1 MDEARGS
8 PTPLDG
14 LCLPVVRPELRDD
27 VCTHPP
33 RGPTLKALYG
43 YVRPHRWAVVLGL
56 LCAPVLASLS
66 AVLLGVTLGV
76 VAVVGVGVAPVI
88 PKIGRPP
95 SAGDR
100 SRRGGGAQ
108 GVAPWRAQR
117 SGTDERNF
125 VNTASAPTTDE
136 TSLSARETLKALY
149 VYVRPHRRA
158 VALGLLCALVGA
170 AGGLLQPLAT
180 KALVDRLAS
189 GDTIA
194 GILVALTVL
203 VVLGT
208 AVEAFGAYVLERTAE
223 SVVLAARRTLV
234 GRLLRLRI
242 AEWERIPP
250 GDLMSRVTSDTT
262 LLRSVS
268 TQAVVSAATG
278 AVAFVAAVVVMA
290 FLDVVLLGVTLGV
303 VVLVGG
309 AVMLVMP
316 RIARATERAQDAVG
330 EISVVLERALGAFRT
345 VKASGAEERET
356 ARVEAAARRAWRHG
370 VQSAKWEA
378 VAGSADELAVQ
389 LAFLAVL
396 GVGGARVASGE
407 IPVSTLIAFLLYLF
421 YLIEPVSR
429 LVDAASQYQEGAAAI
444 SRIAQVERL
453 AVEPV
458 EPVEPTA
465 GPKDALPR
473 QGAAVPGPASVRFED
488 VSFRYRPGR
497 PYVQRQVSFE
507 VPGAGMTAFVG
518 PSGAGKSTVF
528 ALVERFYEADGGRV
542 LVDGK
547 DVRDW
552 SLSELRSAIGYV
564 EQDAP
569 VLAGTLRENLVFAA
583 PGATDDDIRDVVART
598 RLDTLAERLPHGLD
612 TPVGHR
618 GSKLSGGERQR
629 IAIARTLLRRPRL
642 LLLDEATSQLD
653 AVNELALR
661 DVIVEVALETTVLV
675 VAHRLSTVTG
685 ADRIVVMDAGRVRA
699 VGTHEQLVGED
710 RLYARLAATQL
721 LAPAR

>member
-1 MDEARGS
+1 M
-8 PTPLDG
+8 
-14 LCLPVVRPELRDD
+14 
-27 VCTHPP
+27 
-33 RGPTLKALYG
+33 
-43 YVRPHRWAVVLGL
+43 
-56 LCAPVLASLS
+56 
-66 AVLLGVTLGV
+66 
-76 VAVVGVGVAPVI
+76 
-88 PKIGRPP
+88 
-95 SAGDR
+95 
-100 SRRGGGAQ
+100 
-108 GVAPWRAQR
+108 
-117 SGTDERNF
+117 
-125 VNTASAPTTDE
+125 NTASAPTTDE
-136 TSLSARETLKALY
+136 TSLSARETVRALY
-149 VYVRPHRRA
+149 AYVRPHRWA

-180 KALVDRLAS
+180 KTLMDRLAS
-189 GDTIA
+189 GGTIA
-194 GILVALTVL
+194 GILIALTAV

-262 LLRSVS
+262 LLRAVS

-278 AVAFVAAVVVMA
+278 AVAFAAALVMMA
-290 FLDVVLLGVTLGV
+290 CLDVVLLGVTLGV

-309 AVMLVMP
+309 AVTLVMP
-316 RIARATERAQDAVG
+316 RISRATERSQEAVG
-330 EISVVLERALGAFRT
+330 EISVALERALGAFRT
-345 VKASGAEERET
+345 VKASGAEEREI

-370 VQSAKWEA
+370 VKSAKWEA

-396 GVGGARVASGE
+396 GVGGARVASGQ
-407 IPVSTLIAFLLYLF
+407 ISVSTLIAFLLYLF
-421 YLIEPVSR
+421 YLIEPVSK
-429 LVDAASQYQEGAAAI
+429 LVDAMSSYQEGAAAI

-453 AVEPV
+453 STEP
-458 EPVEPTA
+458 PARLT
-465 GPKDALPR
+465 GALPR
-473 QGAAVPGPASVRFED
+473 RGTAAPGPASVRFEE
-488 VSFRYRPGR
+488 VSFRYRPGL
-497 PYVQRQVSFE
+497 PYIHQQVSFE
-507 VPGAGMTAFVG
+507 VPHTGTTAFVG

-528 ALVERFYEADGGRV
+528 ALIERFYEATGGRV

-547 DVRDW
+547 DVRHW
-552 SLSELRSAIGYV
+552 SPAHLRSAIGYV

-583 PGATDDDIRDVVART
+583 PGATDDDIRGVLART
-598 RLDTLAERLPHGLD
+598 KLDTLVERLPHGLD

-629 IAIARTLLRRPRL
+629 IAIARALLRRPRL

-661 DVIVEVALETTVLV
+661 DVVTDVARETTVLV

-685 ADRIVVMDAGRVRA
+685 ADRIVVMEAGRVRA
-699 VGTHEQLVGED
+699 VGAHEQLVAQD
-710 RLYARLAATQL
+710 RLYAQLAATQF

>member
-1 MDEARGS
+1 M
-8 PTPLDG
+8 
-14 LCLPVVRPELRDD
+14 
-27 VCTHPP
+27 
-33 RGPTLKALYG
+33 
-43 YVRPHRWAVVLGL
+43 
-56 LCAPVLASLS
+56 
-66 AVLLGVTLGV
+66 
-76 VAVVGVGVAPVI
+76 
-88 PKIGRPP
+88 
-95 SAGDR
+95 
-100 SRRGGGAQ
+100 
-108 GVAPWRAQR
+108 
-117 SGTDERNF
+117 
-125 VNTASAPTTDE
+125 NTASAPTTDE
-136 TSLSARETLKALY
+136 TSLSARETVKALCA
-149 VYVRPHRRA
+149 YVRPHRGA
-158 VALGLLCALVGA
+158 VAVGLLCALVGA

-180 KALVDRLAS
+180 KALVDRLTT
-189 GDTIA
+189 GETIA
-194 GILVALTVL
+194 GILIALTAL

-223 SVVLAARRTLV
+223 SVVLTARRTLV
-234 GRLLRLRI
+234 ARLLRLRL

-262 LLRSVS
+262 LLRAVS

-278 AVAFVAAVVVMA
+278 AVAFGAAIVMMA
-290 FLDVVLLGVTLGV
+290 LLDVVLLGVTLGV

-309 AVMLVMP
+309 GVALVMP
-316 RIARATERAQDAVG
+316 KIARATERSQQAVG
-330 EISVVLERALGAFRT
+330 EISVALERAFGAFRT
-345 VKASGAEERET
+345 VKASGAEGRET

-370 VQSAKWEA
+370 VKSAKWEA

-396 GVGGARVASGE
+396 AVGGSRVASGE

-429 LVDAASQYQEGAAAI
+429 LVDAVSQYQEGAAAL
-444 SRIAQVERL
+444 SRIAHVEQL
-453 AVEPV
+453 AT
-458 EPVEPTA
+458 EPTA
-465 GPKDALPR
+465 GRHNGPPR
-473 QGAAVPGPASVRFED
+473 QGPSVPEPASVRFED

-497 PYVQRQVSFE
+497 PYIHRQVSFE
-507 VPGAGMTAFVG
+507 VPGTGMTAFVG

-528 ALVERFYEADGGRV
+528 ALIERFHEATGGRV

-552 SLSELRSAIGYV
+552 PLSELRSAIGYV

-583 PGATDDDIRDVVART
+583 PGASDDDIRDVLART
-598 RLDTLAERLPHGLD
+598 KLDTLVERLPHGLD

-629 IAIARTLLRRPRL
+629 IAIARALLRKPRL

-661 DVIVEVALETTVLV
+661 DVITEVARDTTVLV

-685 ADRIVVMDAGRVRA
+685 ADRIVVVDAGQVRA
-699 VGTHEQLVGED
+699 VGTHEELVEQD
-710 RLYARLAATQL
+710 QLYARLAATQL
-721 LAPAR
+721 LTPAR

>member
-1 MDEARGS
+1 MNTASAPTTDETHGISLSARE
-8 PTPLDG
+8 TA
-14 LCLPVVRPELRDD
+14 R
-27 VCTHPP
+27 
-33 RGPTLKALYG
+33 ALYA

-56 LCAPVLASLS
+56 LCA
-66 AVLLGVTLGV
+66 
-76 VAVVGVGVAPVI
+76 
-88 PKIGRPP
+88 
-95 SAGDR
+95 
-100 SRRGGGAQ
+100 
-108 GVAPWRAQR
+108 
-117 SGTDERNF
+117 
-125 VNTASAPTTDE
+125 
-136 TSLSARETLKALY
+136 
-149 VYVRPHRRA
+149 
-158 VALGLLCALVGA
+158 LVGA
-170 AGGLLQPLAT
+170 GGGLLQPLAT
-180 KALVDRLAS
+180 KVLVDRLAT
-189 GDTIA
+189 GETIA
-194 GILVALTVL
+194 GILIALTVL

-242 AEWERIPP
+242 AEWERVPP

-262 LLRSVS
+262 LLRAVS
-268 TQAVVSAATG
+268 TQAVVSAASG
-278 AVAFVAAVVVMA
+278 AVAFVAAIVVMA

-309 AVMLVMP
+309 AVAPVMP
-316 RIARATERAQDAVG
+316 RIARATERAQEAVG
-330 EISVVLERALGAFRT
+330 EVSVALERALGAFRT

-370 VQSAKWEA
+370 VKSAKWEA

-396 GVGGARVASGE
+396 AVGGARVTSGE

-421 YLIEPVSR
+421 YLIEPVST
-429 LVDAASQYQEGAAAI
+429 LIEAGSSYQEGAAAL

-453 AVEPV
+453 ATESADRR
-458 EPVEPTA
+458 T
-465 GPKDALPR
+465 GALPR
-473 QGAAVPGPASVRFED
+473 QGAPVPSPASVRFED

-497 PYVQRQVSFE
+497 PYVHQQVSFE
-507 VPGAGMTAFVG
+507 VPGTGMTAFVG

-528 ALVERFYEADGGRV
+528 ALIERFHEATGGRI

-583 PGATDDDIRDVVART
+583 PGATDDDIRDVLART
-598 RLDTLAERLPHGLD
+598 KLDTLVERLPHGLD

-629 IAIARTLLRRPRL
+629 VAIARALLRRPRL

-661 DVIVEVALETTVLV
+661 DVVAQVARETTVLV

-685 ADRIVVMDAGRVRA
+685 ADRIVVMDGGHVRA
-699 VGTHEQLVGED
+699 VGTHEELVAQD
-710 RLYARLAATQL
+710 RLYAQLAATQF